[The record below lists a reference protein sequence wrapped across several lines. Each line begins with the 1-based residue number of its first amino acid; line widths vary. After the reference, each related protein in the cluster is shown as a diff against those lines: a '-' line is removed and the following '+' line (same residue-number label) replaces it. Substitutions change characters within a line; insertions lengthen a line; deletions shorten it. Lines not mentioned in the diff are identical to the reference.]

1 MWFLYTSNGFE
12 LPLIPVKNCALLLFV
27 LVLCLSLR
35 ADEEPNIV
43 LIYADDLGYGDVQV
57 YHPESTIPTPAIN
70 RLAEEGMV
78 FLDGHSAST
87 VCTPSR
93 YAVMTGRLPFRTG
106 YRGVFKGV
114 EGPCLIQSERLTLP
128 EMLQEAGYRTAL
140 IGKWHLGATFLDRN
154 GRPVEETS
162 DARGLE
168 LVAHADLTRPIADG
182 PLDHGFDTFF
192 GTIGCP
198 TTDHLYSYVDGD
210 RLTAQPGPIRDRSN
224 WPQNPWTLDFR
235 EGVVSPD
242 FDFEEVDMVFLEKS
256 LEFME
261 EQVTERP
268 DEPFFLFHSTQLVH
282 LPSFPAKSMQ
292 GKTDAGPHGDFIY
305 QFDYTVDEIV
315 KKLEELG
322 IAENTLI
329 ILTSDNG
336 PEVTAVRNMRA
347 QFDHDGA
354 HPWRGL
360 KRDNWEGGHRVPLIA
375 KWPAKIKPGSVT
387 DEYVSQTDL
396 MHTVAALVDYELPE
410 DAAEDSFDFLP
421 LLLDPASGAAR
432 PFLLHHTHRLKLGI
446 RQGPWKYLEHQ
457 GSGGNDY
464 SRDKLR
470 FARRAG
476 TDWMAPAQLYNLNSD
491 PEEMKN
497 LYHQYPEKVAHFEAL
512 LTKIRESG
520 RSR

>member
-1 MWFLYTSNGFE
+1 MGKTTDHR
-12 LPLIPVKNCALLLFV
+12 VRLFV
-27 LVLCLSLR
+27 LFALLASQG
-35 ADEEPNIV
+35 AATEHPNIV

-57 YHPESTIPTPAIN
+57 YNPDSKIPTPEII

-78 FLDGHSAST
+78 FFDGHSAST

-106 YRGVFKGV
+106 YQGVFKGV
-114 EGPCLIQSERLTLP
+114 EGPCLIQSARLTLP

-140 IGKWHLGATFLDRN
+140 IGKWHIGATFLDRD
-154 GRPVEETS
+154 GQPVYETS
-162 DARGLE
+162 DASGPE

-182 PLDHGFDTFF
+182 PLHHGFDTFF

-198 TTDHLYSYVDGD
+198 TTDYLYSYIDGD
-210 RLTAQPGPIRDRSN
+210 RLTALPGPVRDRSN

-256 LEFME
+256 LNFME

-268 DEPFFLFHSTQLVH
+268 EEPFFLFHSTQLVH

-305 QFDYTVDEIV
+305 QFDYTVGEIV

-336 PEVTAVRNMRA
+336 PEVTATREMVE
-347 QFDHDGA
+347 QYDHNGA

-360 KRDNWEGGHRVPLIA
+360 KRDNWEGGHRVPFIV
-375 KWPAKIKPGSVT
+375 KWPAKIQAGRTT
-387 DEYVSQTDL
+387 DIYVSQTDL
-396 MHTVAALVDYELPE
+396 MHTFAALVDYDLPV
-410 DAAEDSFDFLP
+410 DAAEDSYNFLP
-421 LLLDPASGAAR
+421 LLLDEVSEPVR
-432 PFLLHHTHRLKLGI
+432 PFLIHHTHKLLLGI

-464 SRDKLR
+464 SQEKIR
-470 FARRAG
+470 FARRSG
-476 TDWMAPAQLYNLNSD
+476 TDWMAPAQLYNLNED
-491 PEEMKN
+491 PEEMNN
-497 LYHQYPEKVAHFEAL
+497 LYDQYPEKVAYFESL
-512 LTKIRESG
+512 LKTIKESG